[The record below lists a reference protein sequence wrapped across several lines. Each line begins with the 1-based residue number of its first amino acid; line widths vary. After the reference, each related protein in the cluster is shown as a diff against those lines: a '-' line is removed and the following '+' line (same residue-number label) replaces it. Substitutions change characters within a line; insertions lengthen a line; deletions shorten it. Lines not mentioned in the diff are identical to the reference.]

1 MTQKTIDSLTLYRR
15 LMRYVLPHWKAFLI
29 SVVSIVVVAATE
41 PALPAMM
48 KPMLDGGFVGK
59 DKTLIHLIP
68 VLIIVLFLV
77 RGVANFTGAYAINWV
92 GNKLVM
98 DLRVDMFGKLIRLP
112 TAYFDDH
119 VSGNLI
125 SKLTFDVTQVTLA
138 ATNVVLISI
147 KDTLTI
153 AGLLGWLFYL
163 NWMLTLLS
171 LVMAPLIAFVIR
183 TLSRR
188 LRQSSRDTQR
198 AMGEITQVLEE
209 GIECNP
215 VVKLYGGQEY
225 EARRFFESANR
236 VRRYNMKQS
245 AAAAANVPIVQMIAA
260 VSLAVIVYLAI
271 LQSTADKTTVGGF
284 VSFIMAMLM
293 LTAPMKR
300 ITGMSEHLQKGLA
313 AAESIFGLIDE
324 EAEPDTGKT
333 VLEGVRGELVF
344 DEVSFSY
351 GGESRLALDHFSL
364 TVSPGETLAL
374 VGSSGS
380 GKSTLANLIPRF
392 YHPNGGRIL
401 LDGHDI
407 RDLAL
412 ESLRDNIAFVSQNVV
427 LFNDT
432 VAANIAYGKMGG
444 ASREEIEAA
453 ARAAHALDFIEE
465 MPQKMDTLIGENGVK
480 LSGGQRQRL
489 GIARA
494 LLKDAPVLILDE
506 ATSALDSESEKHVQA
521 ALETLMQGR
530 TTIVI
535 AHRLSTIENADR
547 IVVMQKGKIAE
558 IGRHAELL
566 EMDGIYAR
574 LYRIQYES
582 PRG

>member
-15 LMRYVLPHWKAFLI
+15 LMKYVVPHWKAF
-29 SVVSIVVVAATE
+29 VVSVLSIAVVAATE
-41 PALPAMM
+41 PALPALM
-48 KPMLDGGFVGK
+48 KPMLDSGFVDK
-59 DKTLIHLIP
+59 DQSFIRLIP
-68 VLIIVLFLV
+68 FLIVLLFLV
-77 RGVANFTGAYAINWV
+77 RGGANFVGAYAINWV
-92 GNKLVM
+92 GNRLVM

-112 TAYFDDH
+112 AAYFDDH

-125 SKLTFDVTQVTLA
+125 SKLTYDVTQVTHA
-138 ATNVVLISI
+138 ATNVVLISV

-171 LVMAPLIAFVIR
+171 LVMVPLIALVIR
-183 TLSRR
+183 VISKR
-188 LRQSSRDTQR
+188 LRQTSRDTQR

-225 EARRFFESANR
+225 EKNRFLESANR
-236 VRRYNMKQS
+236 VRRHNMKQS
-245 AAAAANVPIVQMIAA
+245 AAAAANVPIVQLIAA
-260 VSLAVIVYLAI
+260 ISLAIIVYLAT
-271 LQSTADKTTVGGF
+271 LQSKADNTTVGGF

-300 ITGMSEHLQKGLA
+300 LTGMSEYLQKGLA

-324 EAEPDTGKT
+324 KAEPDEGKT
-333 VLEGVRGELVF
+333 VLRAAKGALVF
-344 DEVSFSY
+344 ENVSFAY
-351 GGESRLALDHFSL
+351 EEARLAIDHFDLSIF
-364 TVSPGETLAL
+364 PGETVAL
-374 VGSSGS
+374 VGASGS
-380 GKSTLANLIPRF
+380 GKSTLANLVPRF
-392 YHPNGGRIL
+392 YHPTEGRIL

-407 RDLAL
+407 RDLTL
-412 ESLRDNIAFVSQNVV
+412 ESLRDNIALVSQSVV

-432 VAANIAYGKMGG
+432 VAANIAYGKMGKAG
-444 ASREEIEAA
+444 ASEIEAA
-453 ARAAHALDFIEE
+453 ARAAHAWEFINE
-465 MPQKMDTLIGENGVK
+465 MPDGMETLIGENGVK

-494 LLKDAPVLILDE
+494 LLRNAPVLILDE

-521 ALETLMQGR
+521 ALETLMTGR

-535 AHRLSTIENADR
+535 AHRLSTIERADR
-547 IVVMQKGKIAE
+547 IVVMQKGRIME
-558 IGRHAELL
+558 IGNHEALL
-566 EMDGIYAR
+566 ARGGIYAN

>member
-1 MTQKTIDSLTLYRR
+1 
-15 LMRYVLPHWKAFLI
+15 MRYVVPHWKAFLV
-29 SVVSIVVVAATE
+29 SVVCIAIVAATE
-41 PALPAMM
+41 PALPALM

-68 VLIIVLFLV
+68 ILIILLFLV
-77 RGVANFTGAYAINWV
+77 RGSANFIGSYAINWV

-98 DLRVDMFGKLIRLP
+98 DLRMDMFGKLIRLP
-112 TAYFDDH
+112 TSYFDDH

-125 SKLTFDVTQVTLA
+125 SKLIFDVTQVTLA
-138 ATNVVLISI
+138 ATNVVLISV

-153 AGLLGWLFYL
+153 FGLLGWLFYL
-163 NWMLTLLS
+163 NWELTFLS
-171 LVMAPLIAFVIR
+171 LVMAPLIIIVIK
-183 TLSRR
+183 TISKR
-188 LRQSSRDTQR
+188 LRQTSRDTQH

-225 EARRFFESANR
+225 EMKRFHESANR
-236 VRRYNMKQS
+236 VRRFNMKQS

-260 VSLAVIVYLAI
+260 ISLAVIVYIAT
-271 LQSTADKTTVGGF
+271 LQSSTDKTTVGGF

-300 ITGMSEHLQKGLA
+300 ITGMSEYLQKGLA

-333 VLEGVRGELVF
+333 VLHDAKGEIEFL
-344 DEVSFSY
+344 EVTFRY
-351 GGESRLALDHFSL
+351 AEDAKPALDHFSL
-364 TVSPGETLAL
+364 KIPAGETLAL
-374 VGSSGS
+374 VGASGS
-380 GKSTLANLIPRF
+380 GKTTLANLIPRF
-392 YHPNGGRIL
+392 YHPTKGKIL

-407 RDLAL
+407 EEITL
-412 ESLRDNIAFVSQNVV
+412 ESLRDNIAFVSQQVV

-444 ASREEIEAA
+444 ASREEIESAA
-453 ARAAHALDFIEE
+453 KAAHALEFIRE
-465 MPQKMDTLIGENGVK
+465 MPQGMDTLIGENGVK

-521 ALETLMQGR
+521 ALETLMKNR

-535 AHRLSTIENADR
+535 AHRLSTIEKADR
-547 IVVMQKGKIAE
+547 IVVMQKGRIME
-558 IGRHAELL
+558 VGRHRELL
-566 EMDGIYAR
+566 ESNGIYAN
-574 LYRIQYES
+574 LYRIQYDS
-582 PRG
+582 IKG